1 MKKRIFAILT
11 ICMVIISLSLSAF
24 AYGGRT
30 DSSGGHKDNKNKSGL
45 GGYHYH
51 CGGYPAHLH
60 SGGVCPY
67 KGGGSSNTSVPKT
80 VYASRVNVSNMPSNI
95 NVGESVKL
103 NGSAYPSNAE
113 DQAISWESSDDSIAT
128 VDSNGNLSAVG
139 VGTVVISAKTSRGTT
154 SKFNLTVNEIVAEN
168 ITIEGK
174 L

>member
-1 MKKRIFAILT
+1 
-11 ICMVIISLSLSAF
+11 
-24 AYGGRT
+24 
-30 DSSGGHKDNKNKSGL
+30 
-45 GGYHYH
+45 
-51 CGGYPAHLH
+51 
-60 SGGVCPY
+60 
-67 KGGGSSNTSVPKT
+67 
-80 VYASRVNVSNMPSNI
+80 MPSNI